1 MRDAIDQIRERG
13 MLRFDQFQIRTK
25 DDRDIALEVIA
36 TLHSEGERQ
45 AIQLNMR
52 DISERKKF
60 EIELQETQKLES
72 LGLLA
77 GGIAHDFNNLLTGIL
92 GNASLALSDTS
103 PDQPV
108 RFQLRQI
115 VDAAERASFLT
126 RQMLAYAG
134 RGRFVTAD
142 IDLGDLVREIS
153 GLVRTSI
160 SKAVDLKLETAPNLP
175 PIKSDPAQI
184 QQLIMNLVINGA
196 EAIGDIQGG
205 TVTVRTSRRDVSPGE
220 AGTLFKSQPA
230 GPGAYV
236 QLEVIDTG
244 AGMDDSTKARIFDP
258 FFTTK
263 FMGRG
268 LGLAAVQGIVRA
280 HRGAIFVHSALGR
293 GTTFRILLPASG
305 RNEIRPA
312 RRADVA
318 STIPGG
324 SVALVIDDEDF
335 IRNLAHEVLSRQGM
349 RVMAADNGKTGVDI
363 FQEHNRLISVV
374 VLDLQMPVMGGE
386 ETLAEL
392 RKINPDVPVIL
403 SSGFDETEATRRF
416 AARKPA
422 GFLQKPYSA
431 QRLVTAVAA
440 ALNRPQSTR

>member
-13 MLRFDQFQIRTK
+13 MLRDQFQMRTK
-25 DDRDIALEVIA
+25 DHRDIALEVIA

-52 DISERKKF
+52 DISERIKF
-60 EIELQETQKLES
+60 EIELRETQKLES

-103 PDQPV
+103 PDQPI

-160 SKAVDLKLETAPNLP
+160 SKAVDLKLEAASDLP
-175 PIKSDPAQI
+175 LIEADPAQI

-196 EAIGDIQGG
+196 EAIGENQAG
-205 TVTVRTSRRDVSPGE
+205 TVTVRTSRRDVSPSE

-230 GPGAYV
+230 GHGSYV

-244 AGMDDSTKARIFDP
+244 AGMDEATKARIFDP

-268 LGLAAVQGIVRA
+268 LGLAAVQGIVRV
-280 HRGAIFVHSALGR
+280 HRGAIFVHSAPGR
-293 GTTFRILLPASG
+293 GTTFRILLPVSG
-305 RNEIRPA
+305 RNAIPPET
-312 RRADVA
+312 RAEVA

-324 SVALVIDDEDF
+324 SAVLVIDDEDF
-335 IRNLAHEVLSRQGM
+335 VRNIAQEVLSRQGM
-349 RVMAADNGKTGVDI
+349 RVMTADNGKSGVEI
-363 FQEHNRLISVV
+363 FQEHKRLISVI

-392 RKINPDVPVIL
+392 RKINPDVPIIL
-403 SSGFDETEATRRF
+403 SSGFDETEARRRF

-422 GFLQKPYSA
+422 GFLQKPYSG
-431 QRLVTAVAA
+431 QRLVNAVAEA
-440 ALNRPQSTR
+440 MK